1 MQPNKKI
8 VKPLNKKKMKKV
20 LFAMVAVAALTIS
33 SCCNN
38 KAKETTC
45 DKANVECVATD
56 SCCKATCEM
65 ADSCQK
71 ACAKATCEKADS
83 CQKACTKT
91 VCEKADSCQKACTK
105 GTCEKADACQKACAK
120 ATCEKTDACTKAE
133 TCEKACKKN

>member
-8 VKPLNKKKMKKV
+8 VKPLNEKKMKKV

-56 SCCKATCEM
+56 SYCKATCEM

-71 ACAKATCEKADS
+71 DCATCEMADSCKKDCATCEKADS
-83 CQKACTKT
+83 CEKACP
-91 VCEKADSCQKACTK
+91 
-105 GTCEKADACQKACAK
+105 
-120 ATCEKTDACTKAE
+120 KAE